1 MELFYSRDIASG
13 GLTLDSQESAHCIRV
28 LRHREGDQISIVD
41 GAGCLY
47 RSRILKADPAGLQF
61 EVLEVVEGYGSHPYH
76 LHMAVAPPK
85 NPERFEWFAAKAT
98 EIGVDEITPLFGDY
112 SERRVF
118 KGDRIERLI
127 VSSAKQ
133 SHKAALPLLHPAMSV
148 RDFLASVREG
158 GRFICYCGDTADLGA
173 VKIPL
178 TGALCDAQ
186 RDITVMI
193 GPEGDFSHEEIA
205 LAVSLGWQIVSLG
218 ESRLRIETAA
228 LVATSAVYLKFV

>member
-1 MELFYSRDIASG
+1 M
-13 GLTLDSQESAHCIRV
+13 LDSQESAHCIRV

-47 RSRILKADPAGLQF
+47 RCRILKADPAGLQF

-133 SHKAALPLLHPAMSV
+133 SHKAALPLLHPAIGV
-148 RDFLASVREG
+148 RDFLSSVRGG
-158 GRFICYCGDTADLGA
+158 GRFICYCGDTVDLGVA
-173 VKIPL
+173 KIPL
-178 TGALCDAQ
+178 TEALCDSQ

-205 LAVSLGWQIVSLG
+205 LAVSFGWQIVSLG

>member
-1 MELFYSRDIASG
+1 M
-13 GLTLDSQESAHCIRV
+13 LDSQESAHCIRV

-47 RSRILKADPAGLQF
+47 RCRILKADPAGLKF

-133 SHKAALPLLHPAMSV
+133 SHKAALPLLHPAIGV
-148 RDFLASVREG
+148 RDFLSSVRGG
-158 GRFICYCGDTADLGA
+158 GRFICYCGDTADLSVA
-173 VKIPL
+173 KIPL
-178 TGALCDAQ
+178 TEALCDSQ